1 MEITTSITK
10 EILICRKETE
20 CEIKS
25 MEKKKIRQKKKQTI
39 EFICKSKYNWFVTCL
54 FDYIGCKAFQKTR
67 IFTFSHTKFIENNI

>member
-25 MEKKKIRQKKKQTI
+25 MEKENSSKKT
-39 EFICKSKYNWFVTCL
+39 N
-54 FDYIGCKAFQKTR
+54 D
-67 IFTFSHTKFIENNI
+67 